1 MWNNLPNTAKCKGL
15 LDFKDYTN
23 QELKPPKYKHFGRGK
38 KLSNTLLTQIRVGRS
53 HLNQHK
59 FTIGLSD
66 SPQCLCLH
74 REESTLHYF
83 VDCFLY
89 SHERQI
95 LFSKIEHHIPNF
107 KNYSKKKK
115 IDLILRGYNPDNV
128 EFTQLNTTLTFN
140 KIYNADKKIFVKL
153 PSPPTTNPTP
163 IIPVQYPSIN
173 PPYPRIQP
181 DDSSLVNESIAQGLP
196 PV

>member
-1 MWNNLPNTAKCKGL
+1 MVLYSKFTYGSQFSEEKNGL
-15 LDFKDYTN
+15 EIRFLVP
-23 QELKPPKYKHFGRGK
+23 EISSKYKRSIFFETPC
-38 KLSNTLLTQIRVGRS
+38 TLLTQIRVGRS

-128 EFTQLNTTLTFN
+128 EFTQLNTTLTF
-140 KIYNADKKIFVKL
+140 A
-153 PSPPTTNPTP
+153 
-163 IIPVQYPSIN
+163 VQRYIMQTK
-173 PPYPRIQP
+173 RF
-181 DDSSLVNESIAQGLP
+181 L
-196 PV
+196 

>member
-1 MWNNLPNTAKCKGL
+1 MPKPDLERKHMLRSKGGYIPFKNTGNYFKKSFFPYFSDMWNNLPNTAKCKGL

-128 EFTQLNTTLTFN
+128 EFTQLNTTLTF
-140 KIYNADKKIFVKL
+140 A
-153 PSPPTTNPTP
+153 
-163 IIPVQYPSIN
+163 VQRYIMQTK
-173 PPYPRIQP
+173 RF
-181 DDSSLVNESIAQGLP
+181 L
-196 PV
+196 